1 MASYNYL
8 VIFLQDVD
16 MLISEID
23 KLDSKTRLYRKNCE
37 KFGMD
42 FDTRF
47 SISPNC
53 FIDLRDFLTKKI
65 ENYCGYDRQ
74 IANLRRDF
82 LKNISFI
89 MTNIQREIARI
100 DFEQESQMNEI
111 VYNAVYDVKISN
123 EIKIRDSFD
132 VKSSL
137 FEKFLGIK
145 KYRKL
150 AIENHNLKAALL
162 EREHD
167 EKKLERKNIFEL
179 VGMIEDCDVKTGG
192 LLCLQED
199 IMKAFMIDRSSVKK
213 NRENFWRPVILIPHG
228 WGAKREY
235 YRSLNSNLAKENL
248 ELRGRLE
255 GDRTGELTSSGFEKL
270 NLRRLNEKLR
280 KIVGEKIGG
289 VNEA

>member
-1 MASYNYL
+1 MASSNYL
-8 VIFLQDVD
+8 VNFLQDVN

-37 KFGMD
+37 KFGMN

-47 SISPNC
+47 SISPNH
-53 FIDLRDFLTKKI
+53 FIDLRDFLTQKI
-65 ENYCGYDRQ
+65 EDYYGYDRK
-74 IANLRRDF
+74 IVNLRRDF

-89 MTNIQREIARI
+89 MTNIQMEIARI

-111 VYNAVYDVKISN
+111 VYHAVYDVKISN

-137 FEKFLGIK
+137 FEKFMGIK

-150 AIENHNLKAALL
+150 AMENHNLKAAFL
-162 EREHD
+162 EREYE
-167 EKKLERKNIFEL
+167 EKRLERKNIFEL
-179 VGMIEDCDVKTGG
+179 VGMIENCDVKTGG

-199 IMKAFMIDRSSVKK
+199 IIKAFMIDRSVVKR
-213 NRENFWRPVILIPHG
+213 NRENCWRPVMLVPHG
-228 WGAKREY
+228 LGAKREY

-248 ELRGRLE
+248 ELRGRLG
-255 GDRTGELTSSGFEKL
+255 GDRTGEFVSSGFEKL
-270 NLRRLNEKLR
+270 NLRRLNEKLK

-289 VNEA
+289 VNEV